1 MIKGIGVD
9 IIELKRIEKIIQRK
23 PRFLNRILSDAEMT
37 LYNQL
42 PSSKRKIEFLAGRFA
57 AKEAYSKA
65 EGTGIGVHHSFQS
78 IEILRGAS
86 GQPLIYREGKLKENV
101 HLSISHSEAYAIAQV
116 VIEHSLQ

>member
-9 IIELKRIEKIIQRK
+9 IIELDRIKKIIERK
-23 PRFLNRILSDAEMT
+23 PRFLKRILSDAEMT

-42 PSSKRKIEFLAGRFA
+42 PSSQRKIEFLAGRFA

-65 EGTGIGVHHSFQS
+65 EGTGIGELHSFHS

-86 GQPLIYREGKLKENV
+86 GQPLIFKQGKVKGNAHV
-101 HLSISHSEAYAIAQV
+101 SISHSKAYAIAQV
-116 VIEHSLQ
+116 IIEHPIQ